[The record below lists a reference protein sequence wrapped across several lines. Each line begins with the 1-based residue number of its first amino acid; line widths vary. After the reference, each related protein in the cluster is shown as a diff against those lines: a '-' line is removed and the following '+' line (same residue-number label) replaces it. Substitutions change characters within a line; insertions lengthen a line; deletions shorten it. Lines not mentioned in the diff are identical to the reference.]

1 MEHYSSPWLHPIS
14 SLQPL
19 ARGMHARAY
28 AYAYDRMTWVGLG
41 GVGWG
46 GVWGGWVG
54 GWVGGC
60 LGVGC
65 LCVWAGVRVWV
76 SLVAQG
82 PAVEQV
88 EVCHWRLRED
98 GVLPNVKPSDA
109 PPRKRSTET
118 PPSASARP

>member
-54 GWVGGC
+54 GWVD
-60 LGVGC
+60 
-65 LCVWAGVRVWV
+65 VWV
-76 SLVAQG
+76 SGVSVSGQASGCGCLWWLRAQLLNKLKYAIG
-82 PAVEQV
+82 
-88 EVCHWRLRED
+88 
-98 GVLPNVKPSDA
+98 G
-109 PPRKRSTET
+109 
-118 PPSASARP
+118 